1 MTYGAVKSSEA
12 SERSAYAAF
21 MTCFS
26 SLPYSVSMEP
36 ASCSCPILQEV
47 EAMIA
52 GSQMA
57 FVLWGLKVCF

>member
-52 GSQMA
+52 GS
-57 FVLWGLKVCF
+57 